1 MNLMFLIISKKIQ
14 LKSVFIIIIIFV
26 VVVTSVVSVIQASVI
41 IDEYWFA
48 VRKEDSKTVFIYAS
62 IDYKYGVSLEITE
75 SVQYIYACFYVIDTC
90 VYKITYDEL
99 NAELVSKK
107 MICLNAYNDSV

>member
-1 MNLMFLIISKKIQ
+1 
-14 LKSVFIIIIIFV
+14 
-26 VVVTSVVSVIQASVI
+26 VIHASVI

-48 VRKEDSKTVFIYAS
+48 VRKEDSKTVFIYIS
-62 IDYKYGVSLEITE
+62 IEQRFGISLEVTE

-90 VYKITYDEL
+90 VYKIIYDES

-107 MICLNAYNDSV
+107 MICLAAYKDTV